1 MYIYLLWILLHFIS
15 THLYVYLCIPKTF
28 YGLLYSPFMIQMP
41 YCIGLFWI
49 MKRGN
54 EIINIMWITTGKII
68 VDNINTQI
76 IQNII
81 KSE

>member
-1 MYIYLLWILLHFIS
+1 
-15 THLYVYLCIPKTF
+15 
-28 YGLLYSPFMIQMP
+28 MIQMP
-41 YCIGLFWI
+41 YCIGLFWV

-54 EIINIMWITTGKII
+54 EIINIMWITTGKVI

-81 KSE
+81 TSE